1 MAWNRLGPRD
11 LLGPSFLFMWR
22 AVRME
27 HREKLSP
34 LQKLI
39 QGRRSIRKYED
50 RPVERGKILTCI
62 EAARL
67 APSAENVQ
75 PWRFIVIDD
84 PEEKQKF
91 SQAVFSGIYTPTR
104 FAVRAP
110 VIIAVLAKKDL
121 LANTIGKQ
129 IQGTSW
135 YLIDIGI
142 AGEHLVLQA
151 EELGL
156 ATCWIG
162 WFNAK
167 KARSFLRVPVSY
179 KVVALIAMG
188 YGASQHLSQQ
198 KRQSQDKILWFN
210 TFKGKP

>member
-1 MAWNRLGPRD
+1 MKQ
-11 LLGPSFLFMWR
+11 SKI
-22 AVRME
+22 V
-27 HREKLSP
+27 SP
-34 LQKLI
+34 FQKLI
-39 QGRRSIRKYED
+39 HNRRSIRSFED
-50 RPVERGKILTCI
+50 RPVEREKIITCI

-75 PWRFIVIDD
+75 PWRFIAIDD
-84 PEEKQKF
+84 PEVKKKF
-91 SQAVFSGIYTPTR
+91 CRAAFSGIYAPSR

-110 VIIAVLAKKDL
+110 VIIVVLAKKDL

-151 EELGL
+151 EELDLG
-156 ATCWIG
+156 TCWIG

-167 KARSFLRVPVSY
+167 KARSFLRIPVSY
-179 KVVALIAMG
+179 KVVILIAMG
-188 YGASQHLSQQ
+188 YSVPQILSQQ
-198 KRQSQDKILWFN
+198 KRQPQEKIFWFN
-210 TFKGKP
+210 TFKGES

>member
-1 MAWNRLGPRD
+1 MAWNRLGLRE
-11 LLGPSFLFMWR
+11 LLGPSFLFMLDT
-22 AVRME
+22 VMTE
-27 HREKLSP
+27 HMEKLSP
-34 LQKLI
+34 LQRLI
-39 QGRRSIRKYED
+39 RNRRSVRKYED
-50 RPVERGKILTCI
+50 RSVEREKILTCI

-75 PWRFIVIDD
+75 PWRFVVIDD
-84 PEEKQKF
+84 PETKETF
-91 SQAVFSGIYTPTR
+91 CRAAFSGIYTPTR

-110 VIIAVLAKKDL
+110 VIIAILAKKDL
-121 LANTIGKQ
+121 LANTIGRQ

-142 AGEHLVLQA
+142 AGEHFVLQA

-167 KARSFLRVPVSY
+167 KARSILRAPVTH

-188 YGASQHLSQQ
+188 YGTSHIPSQQ
-198 KRQSQDKILWFN
+198 KRHDRNSIVWFN
-210 TFKGKP
+210 TFKGEA